1 MKHRADLQNRSA
13 LFYYIT
19 NKKNSMSCLLKRVLT
34 FKEPVTF
41 KEIRVYDD
49 AQQDITAQCMYSWSA
64 DGVCWV
70 NWTDWKTY
78 SSLASSLESD
88 FYLRILLFGSFCRVA
103 LDGLTVDC
111 YSICIYNENPF
122 EISFC
127 DNAALFNPY
136 AGLDCAL
143 LMQQQMSDSII
154 CMFGIPCYYFRV
166 LPDEDSVDYT
176 FKEYVLHAVSDV
188 KIVKLMV
195 QDGQMPSSNP
205 QMKEFDFDWDND
217 WEVELG
223 KTDFA
228 RAFGDTAFPKQRD
241 FLYIPMM
248 KRMYEV
254 NSAYDEKNEGFMWR
268 SVTWKLGLVKYA
280 DKTNVDQ
287 NEFEDLIDSFIVNKY
302 DDVFG
307 REREEQRRQSAA
319 DQAEEP
325 LHAATNLYQLNM
337 QDAVRA
343 SVTAHERQSVVARQ
357 INNGSILIAKNFYNF
372 RDRDSVVT
380 YQKGWCG
387 ESGALSLL
395 FFTPQASV
403 SAVGEDDTNIIV
415 AIGNNTVAWSDGK
428 IIFKDLIY
436 KCDFDS
442 CYLLCARWSHKNF
455 SAELDIYKLEAD
467 PRVPKWK
474 LRPEMYRLECVSSTT
489 TAYDDRFFSA
499 EKVPVSLRPW
509 PLRVAGFKLF
519 ENEMTR
525 EEIFKEGN
533 KYTTNN
539 ESCVLNDCVRP
550 FEDSHGFSVR

>member
-1 MKHRADLQNRSA
+1 MG
-13 LFYYIT
+13 
-19 NKKNSMSCLLKRVLT
+19 CLLKRVLT
-34 FKEPVTF
+34 FKEPVSF
-41 KEIRVYDD
+41 KEIRVYDE
-49 AQQDITAQCMYSWSA
+49 AQQDITAQCMYSWSS

-70 NWTDWKTY
+70 NWTNWKTY

-103 LDGLTVDC
+103 LDGLSVDC

-287 NEFEDLIDSFIVNKY
+287 NEFEDLIDSFIVNRY

-307 REREEQRRQSAA
+307 REKEEQRRQSAA
-319 DQAEEP
+319 DQAEAP
-325 LHAATNLYQLNM
+325 RYAATNLYQLNM

-343 SVTAHERQSVVARQ
+343 SVTAHERQSVVSRQ
-357 INNGSILIAKNFYNF
+357 INNGSILIAKNLYNF
-372 RDRDSVVT
+372 QSPDSVVT

-387 ESGALSLL
+387 ESGAVSLL
-395 FFTPQASV
+395 AVTPNESFYTAENFQGDPKTILT
-403 SAVGEDDTNIIV
+403 VGDIELSWQ
-415 AIGNNTVAWSDGK
+415 GGCF
-428 IIFKDLIY
+428 IFKDLVMET
-436 KCDFDS
+436 KPDT
-442 CYLLCARWSHKNF
+442 CYMLCLRWSKRNF
-455 SAELDIYKLEAD
+455 SVEAD
-467 PRVPKWK
+467 LYELKADERVPKWK
-474 LRPEMYRLECVSSTT
+474 LRPEMYRLECVSSTA
-489 TAYDDRFFSA
+489 TAYDDRFWSD
-499 EKVPVSLRPW
+499 EKVPVTLSPW
-509 PLRVAGFKLF
+509 PLLVGGLKLY
-519 ENEMTR
+519 ECEMTR
-525 EEIFKEGN
+525 EDIFKEGN
-533 KYTTNN
+533 KYTTNH